1 VRKPGSLP
9 GFRASA
15 VLAPSLPESVSYV
28 PLVEG
33 PYRID
38 LQVDAVGQLGRVIL
52 PPVPPEEQDSV
63 AFGRLLARLNQ
74 FRTEPCTGSPFSRAV
89 WTRISQIPAGETL
102 TYSRLAT
109 EIGHPNASRAVGSA
123 CGRNP
128 LLLRIPCH
136 RVKAVSGPGGYAA
149 GPAWKRA
156 LLEMETHQTGIA
168 QSVQPTL
175 NHGGFLQDRD
185 SGSGIPAET

>member
-1 VRKPGSLP
+1 MRKAGSRPLS
-9 GFRASA
+9 GA
-15 VLAPSLPESVSYV
+15 VAFPARSLQKSVSFV
-28 PLVEG
+28 SLVEG
-33 PYRID
+33 PYSIK
-38 LQVDAVGQLGRVIL
+38 LLVNTAGQLSRVIL
-52 PPVPPEEQDSV
+52 PPVPPEEPDPV

-74 FRTEPCTGSPFSRAV
+74 FPTEPCTGSPFSWAV
-89 WTRISQIPAGETL
+89 WTRISQIPPGETL

-109 EIGHPNASRAVGSA
+109 EIGHPNASQAVGCA

-175 NHGGFLQDRD
+175 NHVGFLQDRD
-185 SGSGIPAET
+185 PGSGIPAET